1 MTKKSIKSKL
11 ILLLFIEILLSAG
24 VFVSLYVLQSEGII
38 KEFIR
43 EYMGT
48 QAYTDGFDV
57 IATMIIAAVC
67 LPIILL
73 VGIFVTIKIVKP
85 LVRITAIVD
94 KVSNDD
100 LQDKEELVKLS
111 ERKDEIGLIAK
122 SVHNINENLQNNK
135 KNISEYGIELERSN
149 QNFSTEIA
157 KMTEVV
163 DNTNVVMSEVLER
176 CAAQTKEETEAVK
189 QISDINKANRE
200 NSLSIEEMT
209 ESISK
214 INTFVND
221 IEEVIAILSKNSSKA
236 AYNIRLVN
244 NQADKTN
251 KLTEKI
257 NETLSSVQD
266 MVSHINLLSR
276 SASIEA
282 ARAGE
287 SGRGFALVSEQIR
300 QIAETATESASEI
313 EGMVRELSDDGQERM
328 EKVQDLSQDTALQT
342 DKINAVKDAI
352 DEVKPNIDLVSKASE
367 KIVVLTADIDKLK
380 DDLTAVLE
388 RLSSISRENE
398 MVIEQTIKLNMQSIG

>member
-67 LPIILL
+67 LLIILL

-85 LVRITAIVD
+85 LVRITASVD

-122 SVHNINENLQNNK
+122 SVYNINENLQNNK

-163 DNTNVVMSEVLER
+163 DNTNTVMSELLER

-287 SGRGFALVSEQIR
+287 SGRGFALVAEQIR
-300 QIAETATESASEI
+300 QIAETATERASEI
-313 EGMVRELSDDGQERM
+313 EGMVSELSDDGQERM
-328 EKVQDLSQDTALQT
+328 EKVQDLCQDTALQT